1 MTLATLELPSSEAL
15 SVAVKSVPS
24 AATAQPEVNM
34 LARAWFALAFVALV
48 IAGVF
53 AFVPVIGRTPGLSGL
68 IKDPV

>member
-1 MTLATLELPSSEAL
+1 
-15 SVAVKSVPS
+15 
-24 AATAQPEVNM
+24 
-34 LARAWFALAFVALV
+34 LV